1 MRCSSYLLLLL
12 LSGNVGAAEFVVAG
26 GVEGDSANGLAAT
39 LLGNLAVGD
48 NTWLSGGVGHSSVD
62 LPFRQDLETS
72 AADIGIDHYFEPIG
86 ARAFVAYWGDNR
98 VLDSVDAGISLYA
111 SGDRGLLGLDYEYRD
126 FELDIPRTEFFPAR
140 TVNFHAN
147 GIGLTARADFSDRID
162 LRVTGMRYDYSVN
175 LRLDPNRDIINLIT
189 ATRLSLINTLVD
201 YNASVTFG
209 LDFDLRRLEIDLSQW
224 QGAVAGSKTNSYTLR
239 FLTPI
244 GQRSDIEFALGYDDS
259 ENYGQVTVFSI
270 YLYFYG
276 GT

>member
-1 MRCSSYLLLLL
+1 LL
-12 LSGNVGAAEFVVAG
+12 LSGSARAAGEFVVAG

-72 AADIGIDHYFEPIG
+72 AADIGIDHYFDPVG

-98 VLDSVDAGISLYA
+98 VLDSVDAGVSLYV
-111 SGDRGLLGLDYEYRD
+111 SGDKGSVGLDSEYRD
-126 FELDIPRTEFFPAR
+126 FELDIPQTDFFAAR

-147 GIGLTARADFSDRID
+147 GIGLTARVDFSERID
-162 LRVTGMRYDYSVN
+162 LRVEGMRYDYSVN
-175 LRLDPNRDIINLIT
+175 LRLDPNRDIVDLIT

-201 YNASVTFG
+201 YRASIAFG
-209 LDFDLRRLEIDLSQW
+209 LDFDLNRLEFDVSQW

-239 FLTPI
+239 FLTPV

-259 ENYGQVTVFSI
+259 ENYGEVTVFSV